1 MSSLIQDLCFFMTDY
16 DSEKVFKNLG
26 ERRDVDDAYLRLDSL
41 TIDGDPN
48 RCGGDF
54 RRCECGQRT

>member
-16 DSEKVFKNLG
+16 DSEKGFKNLG

-54 RRCECGQRT
+54 